1 MWGRITGQ
9 LVRRLAPSLRL
20 SSPREAQH
28 RQLRLS
34 WEPPPPPQL
43 PCPAASS
50 RYHPGRTWS
59 TPWDCQ
65 HSAVS
70 TLSSPDGQLQ
80 RRHVLVVDLVDVC
93 SPLQQDLDNLLP
105 PTADSVVEW
114 CGVPGP
120 TSVRSHKYW
129 ARELWLPRVT
139 FLVDVLPEVE
149 PDEDLLH
156 IAGHG
161 GVIEV
166 ERHSTSSRA
175 VLCCQSGCLTVSESQ

>member
-28 RQLRLS
+28 QQWRLS

-93 SPLQQDLDNLLP
+93 SPLQQDLDNLLSA
-105 PTADSVVEW
+105 TADSIVER
-114 CGVPGP
+114 CGVPGTNQP
-120 TSVRSHKYW
+120 QFPQIYRPR
-129 ARELWLPRVT
+129 ARVT
-139 FLVDVLPEVE
+139 SGSISGWRPLRGWAWWGP
-149 PDEDLLH
+149 PPH
-156 IAGHG
+156 YRPWQ
-161 GVIEV
+161 
-166 ERHSTSSRA
+166 RHWGWQT
-175 VLCCQSGCLTVSESQ
+175 C